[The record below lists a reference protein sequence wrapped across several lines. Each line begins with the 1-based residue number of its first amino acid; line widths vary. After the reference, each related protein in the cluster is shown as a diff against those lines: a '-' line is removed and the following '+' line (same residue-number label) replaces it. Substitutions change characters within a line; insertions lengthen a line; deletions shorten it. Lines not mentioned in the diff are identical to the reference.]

1 MKTHRYPKMFREAMK
16 EVIDSKLSDIL
27 KVLQDSLGID
37 DDNKH
42 R

>member
-27 KVLQDSLGID
+27 KVLQFPRID
-37 DDNKH
+37 EDNTI

>member
-27 KVLQDSLGID
+27 KILQDSLGID